1 MGIWEAI
8 KGAFAVGTSTP
19 PDARRLS
26 ATNESALSASLKALR
41 DRERGWIT
49 LSEVRALFSTMD
61 DQYAFGEMD
70 EAGRSRLAAFAAESE
85 HRCTFDFM
93 PAEGRIYFT
102 RTISP

>member
-61 DQYAFGEMD
+61 DQYAFGELN
-70 EAGRSRLAAFAAESE
+70 EAERSRPAPFRPGRSPPS
-85 HRCTFDFM
+85 TFDVI
-93 PAEGRIYFT
+93 PDSEWQYFD
-102 RTISP
+102 RCI

>member
-61 DQYAFGEMD
+61 DSTPSARWTRREDPGLP
-70 EAGRSRLAAFAAESE
+70 RLQGGGGIDVLSIFFLPGGGS
-85 HRCTFDFM
+85 
-93 PAEGRIYFT
+93 
-102 RTISP
+102 ISLE